1 MLRIPSS
8 DSYRSLNLSHAVT
21 LVLYALFVNKDFK
34 PKHRRN
40 MGKIEKEKLFDY
52 FAQLLENINYPQHK
66 KEKTKIF
73 TIKTQVG
80 KEQNTADMINSRAT
94 KSKIKIPSILVTPDL
109 RGYLFLEAYDKER
122 IKEMIKT
129 ISYARNI
136 LEGDIPIEQ
145 IKHFLVPASAVAKI
159 AEGDVVEMVS
169 GPFRGETAK
178 VTHIDDTKEEI
189 TVELFESVV
198 PIPITVRGEQV
209 RVIKRKEDEKKKEE
223 KKE

>member
-1 MLRIPSS
+1 MQ
-8 DSYRSLNLSHAVT
+8 NT
-21 LVLYALFVNKDFK
+21 DF
-34 PKHRRN
+34 
-40 MGKIEKEKLFDY
+40 EETD
-52 FAQLLENINYPQHK
+52 E
-66 KEKTKIF
+66 EKTKIF

-80 KEQNTADMINSRAT
+80 KEQNTAELVNSRAD
-94 KSKIKIPSILVTPDL
+94 KSKIEIPSILVTPEL
-109 RGYLFLEAYDKER
+109 RGYIFIESYDKER
-122 IKEMIKT
+122 IRDMIKT
-129 ISYARNI
+129 ISYARNM

-145 IKHFLVPASAVAKI
+145 IEHFLVPASAVAKI

-209 RVIKRKEDEKKKEE
+209 RVIKRKEEDKKTNGEKEIKET
-223 KKE
+223 

>member
-1 MLRIPSS
+1 MQ
-8 DSYRSLNLSHAVT
+8 NT
-21 LVLYALFVNKDFK
+21 DF
-34 PKHRRN
+34 
-40 MGKIEKEKLFDY
+40 EET
-52 FAQLLENINYPQHK
+52 AE
-66 KEKTKIF
+66 EKTKIF

-80 KEQNTADMINSRAT
+80 KEQNTAELLNSRT
-94 KSKIKIPSILVTPDL
+94 DKSKIEIPSILVTPEL
-109 RGYLFLEAYDKER
+109 RGYIFLESYDKER

-129 ISYARNI
+129 VSYARNM

-145 IKHFLVPASAVAKI
+145 IEHFLVPASAVAKI

-178 VTHIDDTKEEI
+178 VTHIDDSKEEI

-209 RVIKRKEDEKKKEE
+209 RVIKRKEEDNKKEE
-223 KKE
+223 KEK

>member
-1 MLRIPSS
+1 MTE
-8 DSYRSLNLSHAVT
+8 D
-21 LVLYALFVNKDFK
+21 
-34 PKHRRN
+34 
-40 MGKIEKEKLFDY
+40 
-52 FAQLLENINYPQHK
+52 ENILNEENV
-66 KEKTKIF
+66 EKSKIL

-80 KEQNTADMINSRAT
+80 KEQGAADLINSRAA
-94 KSKIKIPSILVTPDL
+94 KSKLVIPSILVTPEL
-109 RGYLFLEAYDKER
+109 RGYIFIEAYDKER

-129 ISYARNI
+129 IGIARNM
-136 LEGDIPIEQ
+136 LEGDIPVEQ
-145 IKHFLVPASAVAKI
+145 IEHFLVPASAVAKI

-209 RVIKRKEDEKKKEE
+209 RVVKRKEEDKKQEA
-223 KKE
+223 

>member
-1 MLRIPSS
+1 MEDS
-8 DSYRSLNLSHAVT
+8 DV
-21 LVLYALFVNKDFK
+21 
-34 PKHRRN
+34 
-40 MGKIEKEKLFDY
+40 IEPIEEKS
-52 FAQLLENINYPQHK
+52 
-66 KEKTKIF
+66 KIF

-80 KEQNTADMINSRAT
+80 KEQNTADLINSRSA
-94 KSKIKIPSILVTPDL
+94 KSKIKIPSILVTPEL
-109 RGYLFLEAYDKER
+109 RGYLFLESYDKER

-129 ISYARNI
+129 VSYARNL

-145 IKHFLVPASAVAKI
+145 IEHFLVPASAVAKI

-178 VTHIDDTKEEI
+178 VTHIDDSKEEI

-209 RVIKRKEDEKKKEE
+209 RVIKRKEEEKKEE
-223 KKE
+223 KET